1 MKAILITIFAM
12 MVVCFISCNN
22 TGSDYETEQAEFERE
37 QVELAEEQS
46 ELEAEQEELRREY
59 SEMKKEYLR
68 EKAEFQKE
76 QKVLRKSFRKEHN
89 TNSVKRDTSMLQLAD
104 TEMTELTDR
113 VKSAGLWPSSK

>member
-1 MKAILITIFAM
+1 M

-37 QVELAEEQS
+37 QVELAEEQ
-46 ELEAEQEELRREY
+46 AELRREY

-76 QKVLRKSFRKEHN
+76 QKALRKSVRKEHN
-89 TNSVKRDTSMLQLAD
+89 TNSVKCDTTMRQLTD
-104 TEMTELTDR
+104 TEMTELTNR

>member
-22 TGSDYETEQAEFERE
+22 TGSDYAKEQAEFERE

-76 QKVLRKSFRKEHN
+76 QKALRKSVRKEHN
-89 TNSVKRDTSMLQLAD
+89 TNSVKCDTTMRQLTD
-104 TEMTELTDR
+104 TEMTELTNR

>member
-12 MVVCFISCNN
+12 MAVCIISCNN
-22 TGSDYETEQAEFERE
+22 TDSDYETEQAEFERE
-37 QVELAEEQS
+37 QVELAEEQ
-46 ELEAEQEELRREY
+46 AELRREY

-104 TEMTELTDR
+104 TEMTEFTDR
-113 VKSAGLWPSSK
+113 VKSAGLWSSSK